1 MSKGEQEF
9 DEPEEEPIPAWQS
22 FFDNIGYLFVLGII
36 IPTLVFTVWGLM
48 EIANVQPLPLLK

>member
-1 MSKGEQEF
+1 MSKEGNVSSEL
-9 DEPEEEPIPAWQS
+9 EEEPIPAWQD
-22 FFDNIGYLFVLGII
+22 FFDSIGMLFFLGIA